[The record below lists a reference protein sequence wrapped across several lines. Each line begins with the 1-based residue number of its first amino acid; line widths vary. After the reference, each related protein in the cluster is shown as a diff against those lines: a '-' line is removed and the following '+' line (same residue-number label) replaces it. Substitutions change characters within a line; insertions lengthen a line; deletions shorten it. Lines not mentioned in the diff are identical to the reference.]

1 MSAFTGLFDLLKKQH
16 KIKASE
22 VVEIIDAYPEF
33 VLQNKKDLLRRKI
46 DLIERNMKGV
56 NDTLVRSVIKRH
68 PDLFLK

>member
-1 MSAFTGLFDLLKKQH
+1 MSSFVGLFDLLKKQH

-22 VVEIIDAYPEF
+22 VVEIIEAYPEF

-46 DLIERNMKGV
+46 DLIQRNMKGT
-56 NDTLVRSVIKRH
+56 NDTLIRSVIKRH